1 MGQIEQ
7 LRKGSTSLLILKL
20 LEEKPMYGYQ
30 IMQEMESRSEGYFSM
45 TAALLYP
52 TLHQLENDGLL
63 KSEWTQSEAKRRRKY
78 YAITENGRKAL
89 QEDTAL
95 WQEFVHRLFKTLRK
109 PLPGKEDFS

>member
-7 LRKGSTSLLILKL
+7 LRKGSTSLLILQL

-30 IMQEMESRSEGYFSM
+30 IMQEMEIRSEGYFSM

-52 TLHQLENDGLL
+52 ALHQLENEDLL
-63 KSEWTQSEAKRRRKY
+63 KSEWSESQGKRRRKY
-78 YAITENGRKAL
+78 YSITDKGRRSL

-109 PLPGKEDFS
+109 SLPGSEEIS